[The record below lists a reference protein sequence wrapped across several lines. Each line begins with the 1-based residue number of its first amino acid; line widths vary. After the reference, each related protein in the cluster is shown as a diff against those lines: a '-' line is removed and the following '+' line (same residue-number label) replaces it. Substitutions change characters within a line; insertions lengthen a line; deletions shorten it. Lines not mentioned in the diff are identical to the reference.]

1 MDALLRLDRKL
12 ALGGITAIVA
22 VSWLY
27 LWTSAATMDHGTMA
41 MDAMPRMQSPGA
53 LPLTFVMWTV
63 MMAGMMLPSATP
75 AILAYGSLVRKNGA
89 HGRIL
94 PGPWTFAA
102 GYLSMWTLFSV
113 AATLLQ
119 AALEYA
125 ALLTPAMATASAG
138 LCALALIAAGI
149 YQLTPLKHACLGK
162 CRNPLQFFLTHWRLG
177 PAGAFRMGLEHGAY
191 CVGCC
196 WVLMLLLFVTGVM
209 NLLWVAL
216 IAAFVFVE
224 KVFPGERLVTR
235 VSSAALI
242 LAGLF
247 LLTRV

>member
-53 LPLTFVMWTV
+53 LLLTFVMWTV
-63 MMAGMMLPSATP
+63 MMAGMMLPSAT
-75 AILAYGSLVRKNGA
+75 ILAYGSLVRKNGA

-138 LCALALIAAGI
+138 LGVLALIAAGI

-216 IAAFVFVE
+216 IAGYVLAE
-224 KVFPGERLVTR
+224 KVLPGGHYLARASGVVLCG
-235 VSSAALI
+235 AA
-242 LAGLF
+242 F
-247 LLTRV
+247 LLVV